1 MRICDWSSVVCSSD
15 LFPVSFLVE
24 RSIAQLFNLF
34 GDFDAAVGHDAL
46 KNPDAGFEPFGVRR
60 ILRGLFGGFVR
71 QEGQLLFLELQVP
84 LVHVAANA
92 EDHGDANDDEEET
105 EDETTVHGLTP
116 PFAGRRS
123 ASLSWLTRWPSS
135 VQIRSITARR
145 SFTRSEEHTS
155 ELQSLMRISYAVS
168 CLK

>member
-1 MRICDWSSVVCSSD
+1 MAYEMRISDWSSEVCSSD
-15 LFPVSFLVE
+15 LPVGRSFPVSFLVE
-24 RSIAQLFNLF
+24 RRIAQLFNLF

-92 EDHGDANDDEEET
+92 ADHGAI
-105 EDETTVHGLTP
+105 
-116 PFAGRRS
+116 GR
-123 ASLSWLTRWPSS
+123 ASWRERGGQD
-135 VQIRSITARR
+135 V
-145 SFTRSEEHTS
+145 
-155 ELQSLMRISYAVS
+155 
-168 CLK
+168 